1 MIFINSLPK
10 SGTNLLAK
18 TLSLMGF
25 KESGVTLDSG
35 HFNRRNFM
43 NFMYNL
49 LPEKNKQG
57 FIIGID
63 TPIQVEFNRI
73 KRLINSIK
81 ENEYFVGHLGY
92 TFELIE
98 ILKKRFKIIQIIRD
112 PRAVLSSFVKYVENN
127 KFHYLHLE
135 FTNNSKEQRYLM
147 GYNGFIKNNK
157 ILQPLKIRCNAMNPM
172 IWDKEILTIK
182 FENLIGEKGGGK
194 RNKQKESL
202 ESICTHLNIKYNNEI
217 LANIQD
223 RLFGSSKTF
232 RKGEIDS
239 WKNEIPSKITEYI
252 NADLNIILKLWD
264 Y

>member
-1 MIFINSLPK
+1 MVFINSLPK

-18 TLSLMGF
+18 TLNLMEF
-25 KESGVTLDSG
+25 KESGITLDSG
-35 HFNRRNFM
+35 HFNRRNII
-43 NFMYNL
+43 NFIYNL
-49 LPEKNKQG
+49 LPKKNKQG

-63 TPIQVEFNRI
+63 TPIQVEFTRILRLLNR
-73 KRLINSIK
+73 IK

-98 ILKKRFKIIQIIRD
+98 TLKKRFKIIQIIRD

-127 KFHYLHLE
+127 KFHYLHTE
-135 FTNNSKEQRYLM
+135 FTSYSKEERYLV

-172 IWDKEILTIK
+172 IWDREILTIK
-182 FENLIGEKGGGK
+182 FENLIGEKGGGN

-202 ESICTHLNIKYNNEI
+202 ESIYNHLNIEYSNEI

-223 RLFGSSKTF
+223 GLFGSSKTF

-239 WKNEIPSKITEYI
+239 WKNEIPSNIIEHI